1 MRRLGPFS
9 LLVCSLLACQ
19 RQAPVEPPPA
29 GTPRLLVFLVAD
41 QLSADSLARVRPLL
55 AEDGGLRRLVEEGVH
70 FTEAHHG
77 HAVTYTAP
85 GHAALATGEHPRTS
99 GIVANEWLDR
109 DLGEAVYCVEDE
121 EGEVG
126 PGRMLV
132 PSIGDWVKARY
143 PAARVLAA
151 SGKDRGAVIVA
162 GHAADGA
169 FWFDDREGDFDTSA
183 TYGDPPAWLAAFD
196 ERGLP
201 QELFTAGEWVPL
213 PVDEAAAAAAGF
225 DAFDRGPFDTALP
238 RRLGGFD
245 WVPTSGYHGSI
256 YHSPFVDEHLA
267 RLARV
272 MIVEEELGADE
283 WPDLLGL
290 SFSALD
296 TVGHRYG
303 PHSREALDVLLRLD
317 RLLGDLFRFLDERVG
332 RGRWV
337 AALSSDHGIAPL
349 PEHVAARGG
358 TARRAAVPEIRCL
371 RRAAAAVAA
380 RYGEEVWQG
389 DDGYLDR
396 ADLAERGVDPREVE
410 SYADALLSRCPGID
424 AVWTRHEIE
433 ALPAGAR
440 PSPGSPGWLPALY
453 RNTFHPE
460 RSPDLFL
467 QAQPDFLPIAGSD
480 TTHASPHR
488 HDTHVPIV
496 LWGPGLPPAEIA
508 EPVLTVDFAPTLAG
522 LLGVPVP
529 EGLAG
534 RPLPLPA
541 PPR

>member
-1 MRRLGPFS
+1 MRRLWPFS
-9 LLVCSLLACQ
+9 LLICSLLACQ
-19 RQAPVEPPPA
+19 RQPPVVEPPPP

-41 QLSADSLARVRPLL
+41 QLSADTLARVRPLL

-70 FTEAHHG
+70 FTAAHHG

-99 GIVANEWLDR
+99 GVVANEWFDR
-109 DLGEAVYCVEDE
+109 ELGDSVYCVEDDD
-121 EGEVG
+121 GEVT

-132 PSIGDWVKARY
+132 PSIGDWIKARY
-143 PAARVLAA
+143 PAARVVAA

-169 FWFDDREGDFDTSA
+169 FWFDDRNGGFDTSA
-183 TYGDPPAWLAAFD
+183 YYGEAPAWLDAFD
-196 ERGLP
+196 ERGP
-201 QELFTAGEWVPL
+201 VEELFLGAEWVPL
-213 PVDEAAAAAAGF
+213 PVDAAAAAAAGF
-225 DAFDRGPFDTALP
+225 EAFDRGPFEPGPP

-245 WVPTSGYHGSI
+245 WVPTAGYQGSI
-256 YHSPFVDEHLA
+256 YRSPFVDEALA

-272 MIVEEELGADE
+272 LIVEEELGADE

-303 PHSREALDVLLRLD
+303 PHSLETLDVILRLD
-317 RLLGDLFRFLDERVG
+317 RLLGDLFRLLDERVG
-332 RGRWV
+332 RGAWV

-349 PEHVAARGG
+349 PEHAAARGA
-358 TARRAAVPEIRCL
+358 TNRRAGVPEIRCL
-371 RRAAAAVAA
+371 RRAAAAVAERHGA
-380 RYGEEVWQG
+380 DVWQA
-389 DDGYLDR
+389 DEGYLDR
-396 ADLAERGVDPREVE
+396 DHLAEREVDPREVE
-410 SYADALLSRCPGID
+410 AYADALLSRCPGID

-433 ALPAGAR
+433 ALPAPGR
-440 PSPGSPGWLPALY
+440 PAPGSSGWLPALY

-460 RSPDLFL
+460 RSPDLLL
-467 QAQPDFLPIAGSD
+467 QPAPDFLPIAGTD
-480 TTHASPHR
+480 TTHASPHS

-496 LWGPGLPPAEIA
+496 VWGAGLRAAEVG

-529 EGLAG
+529 AGLAG
-534 RPLPLPA
+534 RPLPLPGT
-541 PPR
+541 P